1 LICSRRIRD
10 WILKRLDE
18 KDEENVNANQAGIA
32 RNSSPINKPRRYTED
47 SYDSTSY
54 RISEEGIDT
63 KSIVSK
69 SPSSL
74 LESDLEGVRTGT
86 TLDSIIDSVTNPM
99 NTRSSQS
106 TSFKSAVRES
116 EADDFDDGTK
126 EIGPRSILIP
136 NSRYSFRKS
145 SKQSSSVGDFDQE
158 KFVRFGE

>member
-1 LICSRRIRD
+1 VTGEEKRR
-10 WILKRLDE
+10 KLDE
-18 KDEENVNANQAGIA
+18 KDKENQPATVA
-32 RNSSPINKPRRYTED
+32 RNSSPGNKPRRYTED

-74 LESDLEGVRTGT
+74 LESDLEDVRTGT
-86 TLDSIIDSVTNPM
+86 NLDSIIDSVTNPM

-106 TSFKSAVRES
+106 TSIKSAVRES
-116 EADDFDDGTK
+116 EVDDFDDGTK
-126 EIGPRSILIP
+126 ETGPRSILIP
-136 NSRYSFRKS
+136 TSRYSFRKS
-145 SKQSSSVGDFDQE
+145 TKQSSSVGDFDQE